1 MLSIEAY
8 GYKSNTGLAD
18 VKMGAFDGMYV
29 QQEAMNYIE
38 SNQFQNKHI
47 AVYENLQW
55 LRLQDFY
62 TGFRKDS
69 RPYHHVR
76 WGMND
81 SSEVVMIE
89 NIEMQTALDT
99 FFMLSKD
106 TNFVLVHRQ
115 ERGPAWNAIFVKK
128 SILK

>member
-1 MLSIEAY
+1 
-8 GYKSNTGLAD
+8 
-18 VKMGAFDGMYV
+18 MYV

-38 SNQFQNKHI
+38 NHQFQNKHI
-47 AVYENLQW
+47 AIYENLQW

-81 SSEVVMIE
+81 STEVVMIE
-89 NIEMQTALDT
+89 NIESAKANDSSLK
-99 FFMLSKD
+99 LKLD
-106 TNFVLVHRQ
+106 TNFILAHRAT
-115 ERGPAWNAIFVKK
+115 RGLAWSEVFVKK
-128 SILK
+128 KIK